1 MTEDLINKKDIY
13 FPSYLG
19 TNDNLINLLNKTTQ
33 ILCEWFSNADKYG
46 PLPFDEN
53 FNCLMPDED
62 GNSTEDLFSDIQSL
76 LNNSFNPVP
85 VSYTHLTL
93 PTKRIV

>member
-19 TNDNLINLLNKTTQ
+19 TNDNLITLINKATH
-33 ILCEWFSNADKYG
+33 ILCDWFSKAEKYG

-53 FNCLMPDED
+53 FKCFMPDED
-62 GNSTEDLFSDIQSL
+62 GNSTFPISSDLFKIE
-76 LNNSFNPVP
+76 FI
-85 VSYTHLTL
+85 HLEYFEIFIPIL
-93 PTKRIV
+93 